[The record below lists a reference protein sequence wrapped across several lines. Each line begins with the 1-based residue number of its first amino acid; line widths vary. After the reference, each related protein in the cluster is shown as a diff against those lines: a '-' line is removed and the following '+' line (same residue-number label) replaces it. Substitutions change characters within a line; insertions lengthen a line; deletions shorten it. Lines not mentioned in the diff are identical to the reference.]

1 MVMAV
6 GEEAGIR
13 GSNYIMISQEHKMC
27 AEGEFGVKKRS
38 IKTEQLA
45 AILKTGVTCLRSRA
59 GGS

>member
-1 MVMAV
+1 
-6 GEEAGIR
+6 
-13 GSNYIMISQEHKMC
+13 MISQEHKMC
-27 AEGEFGVKKRS
+27 VEGEFGGRKRS